1 MDSGKLRLTL
11 TDLHPW
17 LRCLAFSPDGQ
28 ILATGGGGP
37 VRKDRALTW
46 VSSEVRL
53 WDVQTGKLLRAI
65 EGKSGETSSLA
76 FSPRGRLVLAADHA
90 EVVLLETSTGVRR
103 TTLMTVTERLDG
115 GKGGR

>member
-1 MDSGKLRLTL
+1 MDSGKLRLTI

-17 LRCLAFSPDGQ
+17 LRCLAFSLDGQ
-28 ILATGGGGP
+28 ILATGGGDP

-53 WDVQTGKLLRAI
+53 PDVQTGKLLRTI

-76 FSPRGRLVLAADHA
+76 FSPRGQMVLAADRKRTHG
-90 EVVLLETSTGVRR
+90 LSFKMRCKGPTS
-103 TTLMTVTERLDG
+103 G
-115 GKGGR
+115 GSDC